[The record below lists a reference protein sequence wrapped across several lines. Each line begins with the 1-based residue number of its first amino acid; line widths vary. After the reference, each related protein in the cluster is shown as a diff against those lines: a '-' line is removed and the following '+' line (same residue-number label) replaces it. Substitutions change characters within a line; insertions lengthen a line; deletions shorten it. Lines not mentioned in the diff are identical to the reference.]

1 MGVYLKSKSYRG
13 LSMSTKSTDVKIL
26 SDMFIAYVGSN
37 KVEPGQIEGVV
48 RALDRALSWD
58 EEAEPTRDPAVPID
72 ESITPNYLICLEDG
86 KQFRSLKRHIG
97 MHGMMPDEYRA
108 KWGLASDYPMVAPR
122 YSKVRSSLAKKIGLG
137 RKRSAR

>member
-1 MGVYLKSKSYRG
+1 MSVYLKSKFYRG
-13 LSMSTKSTDVKIL
+13 LSMSTKSTDLKIL

-48 RALDRALSWD
+48 RALDRALSW
-58 EEAEPTRDPAVPID
+58 EEQAESTRDPAVPID

-97 MHGMMPDEYRA
+97 MHGMTPDEYRA

-122 YSKVRSSLAKKIGLG
+122 YSKVRSRLAMKIGLG
-137 RKRSAR
+137 RKQSAR

>member
-1 MGVYLKSKSYRG
+1 MI
-13 LSMSTKSTDVKIL
+13 TKSTNVKFL

-48 RALDRALSWD
+48 RALDRALSW
-58 EEAEPTRDPAVPID
+58 EELAESTRDPAVPID

-86 KQFRSLKRHIG
+86 KQFRSLKRHLG
-97 MHGMMPDEYRA
+97 MHGITPDEYRT

-122 YSKVRSSLAKKIGLG
+122 YSKVRSRLAKKIGLG